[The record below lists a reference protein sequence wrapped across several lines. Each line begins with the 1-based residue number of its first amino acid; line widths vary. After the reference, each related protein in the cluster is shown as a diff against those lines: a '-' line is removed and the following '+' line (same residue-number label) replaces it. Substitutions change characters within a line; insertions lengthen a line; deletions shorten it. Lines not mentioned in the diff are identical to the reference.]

1 MHPYTTNFF
10 IINQIKLL
18 EIELRLLLDSIVI
31 LEAQRGVAYLVLS
44 LIGETAPVHEDAVGG
59 DTAREVFF

>member
-1 MHPYTTNFF
+1 MITTLFSVHQYTTNSP

-31 LEAQRGVAYLVLS
+31 LEAQIGTSWVLTPG
-44 LIGETAPVHEDAVGG
+44 LG
-59 DTAREVFF
+59 F